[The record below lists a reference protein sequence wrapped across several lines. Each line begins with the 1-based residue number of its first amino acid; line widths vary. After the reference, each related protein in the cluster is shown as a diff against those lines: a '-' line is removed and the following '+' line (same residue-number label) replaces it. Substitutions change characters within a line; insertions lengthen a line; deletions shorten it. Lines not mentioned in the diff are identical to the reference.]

1 LQPRVKNTI
10 GRKAWPPL
18 LHRLVRTIRS
28 RDLLRRGQRVLV
40 AVSGGPDSVALLS
53 LLHHLHVRWALTL
66 TAIHCNYGLR
76 GRESEEDQEFVEVL
90 CRQLEVPLYVR
101 RMELPAR
108 PHRPS
113 LQAVARD
120 LRYQVMKEV
129 AAHDRADRIAV
140 GHTADDQAETV
151 LLWML
156 RGAGLTGLSGMPAFR
171 DGNIIRPLYDVRR
184 QDIVT
189 YLNEAGM
196 PFRQDS
202 SNLTSRYVR
211 NRIRHE
217 VIPVLQR
224 LAPSSVNT
232 LCRLAEVC
240 REDDRYLE
248 QQVSV
253 FLGSMCQSTP
263 SGGWAMNRSLF
274 RELPQAVQR
283 RLIRDLLQ
291 RSDRSSR
298 WPSYKL
304 VDEVIHMVVAQGPA
318 VERSM
323 KQRGWLIAENDE
335 IRFVP
340 LAATGISQDRHQT
353 IPPVQVLPVPGRV
366 EWPGTGQRIQVQQQ
380 AWDPQS
386 RVFGKYCIAADAD
399 LVSQPLCVRTWLP
412 GDRFYPQ
419 GMGGHSKKLQDYFT
433 DLGMPGAL
441 RRQIPLVVA
450 PEGIVWIVGYRQDQR
465 WTPTAKT
472 VRCLV
477 FTVDNAG
484 EAGGRLGLRE
494 GTA

>member
-1 LQPRVKNTI
+1 MQSRVKNTI
-10 GRKAWPPL
+10 VRKAWPPL
-18 LHRLVRTIRS
+18 LHRIVRTIRS
-28 RDLLRRGQRVLV
+28 RDLLRPGHRVLV

-53 LLHHLHVRWALTL
+53 LLHHLQVRWSLTV
-66 TAIHCNYGLR
+66 TAVHCNYGLR
-76 GRESEEDQEFVEVL
+76 GRESEEDQEFVEAL
-90 CRQLEVPLYVR
+90 CRQLGVPLQVR
-101 RMELPAR
+101 RVNLQAR
-108 PHRPS
+108 PRRS
-113 LQAVARD
+113 SVQAVARD

-129 AAHDRADRIAV
+129 GAQDRADRIAV

-171 DGNIIRPLYDVRR
+171 DGSIIRPMYDVRR

-189 YLNEAGM
+189 YLNEVGV

-224 LAPSSVNT
+224 LAPSSVNA

-283 RLIRDLLQ
+283 RMVRDLLQ
-291 RSDRSSR
+291 QSDRLSR

-304 VDEVIHMVVAQGPA
+304 VDEVIHMAVAQGPA
-318 VERSM
+318 VERTI
-323 KQRGWLIAENDE
+323 KQRGCLIAENDE

-340 LAATGISQDRHQT
+340 LAEAGIGQDRRQV
-353 IPPVQVLPVPGRV
+353 IPPVHRLPVPGRV
-366 EWPGTGQRIQVQQQ
+366 KWAGTGQTIQVQEQ
-380 AWDPQS
+380 AWDHHGGACGTS
-386 RVFGKYCIAADAD
+386 CIVVDAGRI
-399 LVSQPLCVRTWLP
+399 SQPLCVRTWSP

-433 DLGMPGAL
+433 DLGIPKAI
-441 RRQIPLVVA
+441 RSQIPLVVA
-450 PEGIVWIVGYRQDQR
+450 PEGIVWVVGYRQDQR
-465 WTPTAKT
+465 WMPTAKT

-477 FTVDNAG
+477 LTVNAPSAVEG
-484 EAGGRLGLRE
+484 SSGRRE
-494 GTA
+494 GTT